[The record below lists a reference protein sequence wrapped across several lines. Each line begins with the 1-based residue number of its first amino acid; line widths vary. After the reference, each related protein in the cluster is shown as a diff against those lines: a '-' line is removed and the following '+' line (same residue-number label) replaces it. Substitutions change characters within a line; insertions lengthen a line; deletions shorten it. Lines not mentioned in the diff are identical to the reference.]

1 MEYRRQEWK
10 ERGVQRE
17 ECKEDGTQKIGVEG
31 RQNKEERWG
40 RNMEYRRE
48 VRKEKMEYRREEWK
62 DRGVVEGSW
71 NTEERSG
78 RKME

>member
-1 MEYRRQEWK
+1 
-10 ERGVQRE
+10 V
-17 ECKEDGTQKIGVEG
+17 
-31 RQNKEERWG
+31 G
-40 RNMEYRRE
+40 RNKEYRRE

-78 RKME
+78 RKMG